1 MSEMTP
7 DAVRHL
13 AGLARIALSD
23 DEVARLAGELGAIVE
38 AVEAVQSV
46 ATEDVPPTSHPV
58 PLGNVLRD
66 DVVGQTLTTEEALA
80 GAPDHDGTRFRV
92 TAILGRSSER
102 YHCSFGQRTGRVP
115 GIRRPFERRNYSGS
129 SRSHG
134 GDRGRRRFFPG
145 AI

>member
-66 DVVGQTLTTEEALA
+66 DVVGQTLTIEEALA

-92 TAILGRSSER
+92 TAILGEE
-102 YHCSFGQRTGRVP
+102 Q
-115 GIRRPFERRNYSGS
+115 
-129 SRSHG
+129 
-134 GDRGRRRFFPG
+134 
-145 AI
+145 